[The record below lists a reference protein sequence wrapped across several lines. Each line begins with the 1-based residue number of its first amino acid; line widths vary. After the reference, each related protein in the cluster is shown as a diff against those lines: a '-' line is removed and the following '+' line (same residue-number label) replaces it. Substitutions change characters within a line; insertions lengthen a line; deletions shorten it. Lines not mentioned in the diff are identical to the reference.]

1 MVPGKDV
8 DVDDNSDKPG
18 AQAEEPSSHDT
29 GSRDAGPSESH
40 EPEEPH
46 VVPDFRFPT
55 GGRPGG
61 PDLPQLPDLRKWFKP
76 GRVLVILIVAFVLFG
91 LGWVNWLATVITDYG
106 WYGDLGQT
114 TVFWVNALSPW
125 AVGLVFALVFF
136 ALVYVNVRIAR
147 ALAPKVRVAGPGG
160 GDPQWMQVISQVRE
174 FGDKWLG
181 WALLGL
187 CLVLAWIAGAGM
199 APDWQLFQQALH
211 ASSFHMNDPQFGI
224 DIGFF
229 VFWLPAL
236 RATVDWLS
244 GSLIVVLIVT
254 AGVHLLDG
262 AIRPWNR
269 GNVFAPHVK
278 AHLSVL
284 AGLWFFVT
292 AASTYL
298 QTYEL
303 DFSPRGQVVGATYTD
318 VHAALPALYILT
330 VVAVIVGFIFL
341 ANIRSRGWRLP
352 LIAIGVWIGASVLVG
367 GIFPWAMQTFVV
379 APNEVTL
386 EAPYIKR
393 NIDMTREAF
402 GLTDVIGRPFAAADD
417 LSAPGL
423 VANKDTLD
431 NVRLWGPVVVKQTY
445 QQLQGLRPYYEFKDV
460 DIDRYDFGQY
470 YGSNPA
476 SAPNYSPGLSGA
488 RSPQQEVLVS
498 ARELNT
504 TQLADRAKTWV
515 NEHLVYTHGYGVVMS
530 PVNQANAQGLP
541 NFIVRDVPPRSTEVS
556 VTQPGIYFGEDE
568 RDYVVVDTNLKEFDY
583 PLGNANAQSLF
594 SGKTGVPIGGV
605 WGRIL
610 FWLRYSATDFLFSGY
625 IKPSSRVLFHRGI
638 QDRIAMLAPWL
649 TLDKDPYVT
658 VIDGRLVWILDGY
671 TTTSY
676 FPYSEPAAGQSYN
689 YIRNSVKCTVDAY
702 DGTTHV
708 YAFDEKDPVLQTWGK
723 IYPGLL
729 TPLAKMPAEIRAHL
743 RYPEDLFSVQAD
755 VFTTY
760 HMTDPRVFYNKEDQW
775 SLPGEGA
782 GSPMAPFYVL
792 MRLPGETREDFIL
805 MVPFTPVGK
814 DNMIGWMAAK
824 GDPENY
830 GQRVV
835 YQFPKQRLTL
845 GPNQVSARLNQDPV
859 ISPQLSLW
867 NQRGSSVIYGN
878 MLVIPIRNSIVYVQ
892 PLYLQA
898 EQTAIPELTRV
909 IVSYADKV
917 VMEPDLETALVKIF
931 GPTAAA
937 AVPPGAGGGAGTPIT
952 QTGGP
957 NTPTP
962 GGVATSTAGGAAGGL
977 QPPTSDAALAQQLF
991 QKAQA
996 ALKAGDF
1003 AGYGTYVQQLGAV
1016 LDRLAGSS
1024 RGSAATTTGP

>member
-1 MVPGKDV
+1 MDQN
-8 DVDDNSDKPG
+8 DDKGTRSGSD
-18 AQAEEPSSHDT
+18 EEPRPRANGSGST
-29 GSRDAGPSESH
+29 GAGREGR
-40 EPEEPH
+40 EEPQ
-46 VVPDFRFPT
+46 VIPDFHFPT
-55 GGRPGG
+55 AGRGGT
-61 PDLPQLPDLRKWFKP
+61 PQLPDLRKWLRP
-76 GRVLVILIVAFVLFG
+76 GRIIAALVVLFVIFG

-106 WYGDLGQT
+106 WYTDLGHT
-114 TVFWVNALSPW
+114 NVFWVNALSPW
-125 AVGLVFALVFF
+125 IVGFAFAVVFF
-136 ALVYVNVRIAR
+136 VIVYVNVRIAR
-147 ALAPKVRVAGPGG
+147 ALAPKVRLAGPSA
-160 GDPQWMQVISQVRE
+160 GDPAWMQAVSQVRE
-174 FGDKWLG
+174 FGSKWLG
-181 WALLGL
+181 WALLAL

-199 APDWQLFQQALH
+199 SGDWQLFQAALH
-211 ASSFHMNDPQFGI
+211 ASSFHMNDPQFGL

-236 RATVDWLS
+236 RAAVDWLS

-254 AGVHLLDG
+254 AAVHLLDG
-262 AIRPWNR
+262 AIRPWNK

-303 DFSPRGQVVGATYTD
+303 DFSARGQVVGATYTD
-318 VHAALPALYILT
+318 VHASLPALYILT
-330 VVAVIVGFIFL
+330 VVAVVVGLIFI

-352 LIAIGVWIGASVLVG
+352 IVALAVWVGASILVG
-367 GIFPWAMQTFVV
+367 GLFPWAMQTFVV

-402 GLTDVIGRPFAAADD
+402 GLTDVIGRPFAATED
-417 LSAPGL
+417 LSATQL

-431 NVRLWGPVVVKQTY
+431 NVRLWGPAVVKQTY

-460 DIDRYDFGQY
+460 DIDRYAMHHSGQPE
-470 YGSNPA
+470 STATLP
-476 SAPNYSPGLSGA
+476 PGTVNGNGFA
-488 RSPQQEVLVS
+488 TPKQEVLVS

-504 TQLADRAKTWV
+504 TNLADRAQTWV
-515 NEHLVYTHGYGVVMS
+515 NTHLVYTHGYGVCMS
-530 PVNQANAQGLP
+530 PVNQSSAQGLP
-541 NFIVRDVPPRSTEVS
+541 NFIIRDVPPRSTEIS
-556 VTQPGIYFGEDE
+556 VTQPGVYFGEDE

-583 PLGNANAQSLF
+583 PLGNANAQTLF

-605 WGRIL
+605 FGRIL
-610 FWLRYSATDFLFSGY
+610 FWLRYNASDFLFSGY
-625 IKPSSRVLFHRGI
+625 LKPTSRVLFNRGI
-638 QDRIAMLAPWL
+638 QERIGMLANWL
-649 TLDKDPYVT
+649 TLDKDPYIT
-658 VIDGRLVWILDGY
+658 VIGGRLVWIVDGY

-676 FPYSEPAAGQSYN
+676 FPYSEPANGQSYN

-702 DGTTHV
+702 DGTTHI
-708 YAFDEKDPVLQTWGK
+708 YAFDPKDPVLQTWGK

-729 TPLAKMPAEIRAHL
+729 TPMSAMPAETRAHL
-743 RYPEDLFSVQAD
+743 RYPEGLFSVQAD
-755 VFTTY
+755 VYTTY

-775 SLPGEGA
+775 SLPGEAA

-792 MRLPGETREDFIL
+792 MRLPNETKEDFIL

-824 GDPENY
+824 SDPANY
-830 GQRVV
+830 GERVV

-931 GPTAAA
+931 GPQAAA
-937 AVPPGAGGGAGTPIT
+937 AVPAGTGGGAGTPVT

-957 NTPTP
+957 NQATPS
-962 GGVATSTAGGAAGGL
+962 GATTGTGGGAAA
-977 QPPTSDAALAQQLF
+977 TSDAVLANQLF
-991 QKAQA
+991 QRAQA

-1003 AGYGTYVQQLGAV
+1003 ATYGSLIQQLGVV
-1016 LDRLAGSS
+1016 LNRLAAPASS
-1024 RGSAATTTGP
+1024 ASTSTTGP